1 MNIHSPILR
10 MACLLALAFGLGG
23 AASAARGTLHLDGIL
38 QIRGGAASS
47 ARIVVLP
54 TGGMPYAMDNVSGRF
69 KMSLPLDGTYL
80 LSFEREGLV
89 TKQVYFDTSV
99 PLDKFESELSFLFK
113 VTLFSFGK
121 NDVYEYAGPVG
132 FVHYDAGKADFD
144 YETDYTLKPGM
155 PMFKRITTLMAQM
168 EDRGTDGLPK
178 AVVVSYRASNAPAGS
193 ALVVAPEVPVSSQVE
208 RSLPDHAEGA
218 LIDIRDGT
226 VGDVPEDD
234 PVREVLPVAQSTTA
248 MHVEDHASTGIPV
261 RVVGRAAEKPL
272 EILDNRARSQR
283 RTPNEP
289 QVDPLSLPTEEL
301 IVERNRVITVV
312 RVPEG
317 TGHVSEYRRVADRHG
332 MVVHFR
338 DGVQIP
344 EQIYREGTGR

>member
-1 MNIHSPILR
+1 MIIPTSILR
-10 MACLLALAFGLGG
+10 PACLFVLAIGLG
-23 AASAARGTLHLDGIL
+23 ATVSAARGTLHLDGIL
-38 QIRGGAASS
+38 QIRGGSASS
-47 ARIVVLP
+47 ARIIVLP

-69 KMSLPLDGTYL
+69 KMNLPLDGTYL

-99 PLDKFESELSFLFK
+99 PLDKHESELSFPFK
-113 VTLFSFGK
+113 VTLFSVGK
-121 NDVYEYAGPVG
+121 NDVYAYAGPVG
-132 FVHYDAGKADFD
+132 FVHYDAGRQDFS

-155 PMFKRITTLMAQM
+155 PMFQRISTLMAQM
-168 EDRGTDGLPK
+168 DDRGEDGLPK
-178 AVVVSYRASNAPAGS
+178 AAVITYRASNAPAGS
-193 ALVVAPEVPVSSQVE
+193 ALVVAAEVPVSSQVE
-208 RSLPDHAEGA
+208 HSLPDHAAGA

-234 PVREVLPVAQSTTA
+234 PVREVLPVAQNTTA
-248 MHVEDHASTGIPV
+248 IRVEDLAGMGIPV

-272 EILDNRARSQR
+272 ETLDNRARSQR
-283 RTPNEP
+283 RTPHEP
-289 QVDPLSLPTEEL
+289 AIDPLSLPTEEL

-312 RVPEG
+312 RVPEAS
-317 TGHVSEYRRVADRHG
+317 GHVSEYRRVADRHG